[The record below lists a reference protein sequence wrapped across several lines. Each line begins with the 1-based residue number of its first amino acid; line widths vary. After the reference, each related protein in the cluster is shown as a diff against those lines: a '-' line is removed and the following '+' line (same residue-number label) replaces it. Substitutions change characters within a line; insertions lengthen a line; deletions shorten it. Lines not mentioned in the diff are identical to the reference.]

1 MGIQDFSIN
10 SNSLIKLFLFIH
22 LTMQRILGKRGAT
35 QQDDHQFSNK
45 RCKTSK
51 QQVSILDLNAH
62 CILRVARCLNDDDLD
77 RLSLTSKDLR
87 KMLDQPAVWHA
98 RFLKNL
104 SYYQCPSKAKL
115 TTADEWKTLAKW
127 QRSEMI
133 FSDNSLFGSSHNRF
147 KLHPNIVGIRKT
159 VVTENCLFIL
169 DYAGRVHRWD
179 EDDDWTLSV
188 LERVVDLVTDATDL
202 ARHRTSLFVLSQSEN
217 LMQQRPALRDFYRY
231 RRSENR
237 NREMERALR
246 NWHPN
251 GAPKSGDK
259 VDVFRID
266 ESSLRRVFKMTFQ
279 QAHRFVSL
287 QVSNR
292 DYQKSDIRPYEG
304 RNKHINELQL
314 LTTKGRVWSLTVNEP
329 ELIANGGGA
338 QVALKNISSRFDL
351 KHDDEEQLLVE
362 KIFNGK
368 FISALLCRNGNLHL
382 FSDLDE
388 KMKIMFP
395 GRQLTYTTM
404 GTDQQTKRIST
415 TLTTGTKIVHVS
427 ISTTHCLLLDI
438 YGQLWGVG
446 QNRSGQLGLGH
457 VIDQNYPKRILLP
470 ETVVQ
475 TLSMSASQH
484 SSVIICKHQDGSIRA
499 HFAGKLIGGTLV
511 GYNFVDMTNLDDDP
525 VLLSGQNFYKFRE
538 VDVRLPAKTDE
549 VMMTTN
555 SLVFAVKPQTKR
567 KFAKKPLGESTE
579 NFCRTCRDWKSSEE
593 ELRNA
598 ASDMHLHWLR
608 EKIGACECLRGQNVF
623 RGILMERI
631 LIARHYEKAA
641 DDLDAWIANDRN
653 FNFGDQDDL
662 DELIEALAYSQTH
675 VSQLPQFSMQ

>member
-77 RLSLTSKDLR
+77 RLSLTSKDMR
-87 KMLDQPAVWHA
+87 KILDQPAVWHA

-133 FSDNSLFGSSHNRF
+133 FSDNS
-147 KLHPNIVGIRKT
+147 
-159 VVTENCLFIL
+159 LFIL

-382 FSDLDE
+382 F
-388 KMKIMFP
+388 P
-395 GRQLTYTTM
+395 
-404 GTDQQTKRIST
+404 
-415 TLTTGTKIVHVS
+415 
-427 ISTTHCLLLDI
+427 
-438 YGQLWGVG
+438 
-446 QNRSGQLGLGH
+446 
-457 VIDQNYPKRILLP
+457 
-470 ETVVQ
+470 
-475 TLSMSASQH
+475 
-484 SSVIICKHQDGSIRA
+484 
-499 HFAGKLIGGTLV
+499 
-511 GYNFVDMTNLDDDP
+511 
-525 VLLSGQNFYKFRE
+525 
-538 VDVRLPAKTDE
+538 
-549 VMMTTN
+549 
-555 SLVFAVKPQTKR
+555 
-567 KFAKKPLGESTE
+567 
-579 NFCRTCRDWKSSEE
+579 
-593 ELRNA
+593 
-598 ASDMHLHWLR
+598 
-608 EKIGACECLRGQNVF
+608 
-623 RGILMERI
+623 
-631 LIARHYEKAA
+631 
-641 DDLDAWIANDRN
+641 
-653 FNFGDQDDL
+653 
-662 DELIEALAYSQTH
+662 
-675 VSQLPQFSMQ
+675 

>member
-1 MGIQDFSIN
+1 
-10 SNSLIKLFLFIH
+10 
-22 LTMQRILGKRGAT
+22 MQRILGKRGA
-35 QQDDHQFSNK
+35 QPREEDHQFKIK
-45 RCKTSK
+45 RSKTSN
-51 QQVSILDLNAH
+51 QQAVSILDLNAP
-62 CILRVARCLNDDDLD
+62 CILGVARCLNDDDLD
-77 RLSLTSKDLR
+77 RLSLTCKELR
-87 KMLDQPAVWHA
+87 KMLDQPAVWHS

-104 SYYQCPSKAKL
+104 SYYQCPTKAKII
-115 TTADEWKTLAKW
+115 TADEWKTLAKW

-147 KLHPNIVGIRKT
+147 KLHPNIVGVRKT
-159 VVTENCLFIL
+159 VATENCLFLL
-169 DYAGRVHRWD
+169 DYAGNVHRWD
-179 EDDDWTLSV
+179 EDDDWTLRV

-202 ARHRTSLFVLSQSEN
+202 ARHRTSLFVLSQSET
-217 LMQQRPALRDFYRY
+217 LMQQRPGLREFYRY
-231 RRSENR
+231 RRNENR

-259 VDVFRID
+259 VDVFRVAD
-266 ESSLRRVFKMTFQ
+266 ESNLRRVFKMTFQ

-351 KHDDEEQLLVE
+351 KHDDEDQLLVS

-388 KMKIMFP
+388 KMKVMFS
-395 GRQLTYTTM
+395 GRTLHYTTM
-404 GTDQQTKRIST
+404 GTDQQTKRAST
-415 TLTTGTKIVHVS
+415 TITTGTKIVDVS

-457 VIDQNYPKRILLP
+457 VIDQPDPKRILLP
-470 ETVVQ
+470 ESVVQ
-475 TLSMSASQH
+475 TLSISASQH
-484 SSVIICKHQDGSIRA
+484 SSVIICKHTDGSIRA

-511 GYNFVDMTNLDDDP
+511 GYNFVDMANLDDDP
-525 VLLSGQNFYKFRE
+525 VFLSGQNFPKFRE
-538 VDVRLPAKTDE
+538 VDIRLPAKTDE

-555 SLVFAVKPQTKR
+555 SLVFAVRPQTKQ
-567 KFAKKPLGESTE
+567 KFAKKPAGEPTTK
-579 NFCRTCRDWKSSEE
+579 FCRACREWKSSEE

-598 ASDMHLHWLR
+598 ASDMHLHWVR
-608 EKIGACECLRGQNVF
+608 EKIGACQCLRGQNIY
-623 RGILMERI
+623 RGILTERI

-641 DDLDAWIANDRN
+641 DDLDAWMANDRN
-653 FNFGDQDDL
+653 FNFADQDDL

-675 VSQLPQFSMQ
+675 ASQLPQYSVQ